1 MNVSVKIN
9 IFFTF
14 ILLNTVYGSTFF
26 LSSDCNKKER
36 LMQKS
41 CHSRGTDSFHTHAA
55 QKLHHAFFLKVNKF
69 TNSSHSVIR
78 DSL

>member
-1 MNVSVKIN
+1 MNVSIKIN

-26 LSSDCNKKER
+26 LSSDYNNNKKER

-41 CHSRGTDSFHTHAA
+41 CHGRGTDSFHSHAA
-55 QKLHHAFFLKVNKF
+55 QKLHHAF
-69 TNSSHSVIR
+69 S
-78 DSL
+78 